1 MVQKERKIFSDLC
14 TNVQTRNRSAP
25 CKKGNPWTMIMLIN
39 TYKSELPSKLE
50 PVVAKKIYKYDLV
63 KYENI

>member
-1 MVQKERKIFSDLC
+1 
-14 TNVQTRNRSAP
+14 
-25 CKKGNPWTMIMLIN
+25 MIMLIN

-63 KYENI
+63 KKYENI